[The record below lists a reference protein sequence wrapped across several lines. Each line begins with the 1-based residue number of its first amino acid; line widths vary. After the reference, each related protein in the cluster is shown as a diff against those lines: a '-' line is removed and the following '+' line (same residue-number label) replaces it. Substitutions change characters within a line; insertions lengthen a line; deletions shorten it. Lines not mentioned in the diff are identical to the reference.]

1 MLKSVLGVLIAGA
14 AIASPATAAVNLV
27 VNGGFEAPAT
37 SAGSYIQVNGGG
49 SFTGWNVLGAGTN
62 VILINQSYSEQGLVF
77 NPNSGSASIDLT
89 GAGNTGPTTGI
100 SQAVTT
106 GVGNYTLSFFVGN
119 ASPTG
124 GNANS
129 YTQPSTVN
137 LSINGGPIQS
147 FTNSDDTNFAIN
159 WKAFSVNFFAA
170 GPTTI
175 AFTNGTSG
183 DNMLG
188 LDDVS
193 VALVPEPASWA
204 MLIAGFGLT
213 GAAMR
218 RRRAVIVA

>member
-1 MLKSVLGVLIAGA
+1 MKTILGLLIASAVIA
-14 AIASPATAAVNLV
+14 APATAAVNLV
-27 VNGGFEAPAT
+27 VNGGFEAPVT
-37 SAGSYIQVNGGG
+37 SPGSFVQVNGGN
-49 SFTGWNVLGAGTN
+49 SFTGWNVLGSGTN
-62 VILINQSYSEQGLVF
+62 VILINQSYSEAGLVF

-100 SQAVTT
+100 SQVVAT
-106 GVGNYTLSFFVGN
+106 GAGTHMLSFWVGN

-124 GNANS
+124 GNGGS

-147 FTNSDDTNFAIN
+147 FTNSDNTDFAIN
-159 WKAFSVNFFAA
+159 WKQFSVNFVANGA
-170 GPTTI
+170 TTI
-175 AFTNGTSG
+175 AFTNADGN

-193 VALVPEPASWA
+193 VSLVPEPASWA
-204 MLIAGFGLT
+204 LLIAGFGLT

-218 RRRAVIVA
+218 RRRAVTAG